1 MKILYIKKKNM
12 YVFVTIL
19 IIVILVLIMYSIY
32 LNKAKNT
39 FKRDIFYAG
48 NTNEK
53 IIAFTCNVDWGN
65 EYIPQMLEIFENEEI
80 KITFFITGRWA
91 DDNKDLLKEIYS
103 HGHEIGNHGYYHKEY
118 GKLSYEIN
126 KNEIEKCDESINN
139 ILGIKCKYFAPPS
152 GSYNDNTIRAA
163 RDLNYDIIMWSIDT
177 IDWREDSTSEK
188 IISRVLTKANNSGIV
203 LMHPTENTVRA
214 LPVIIKSLKEE
225 GYTIGR
231 VSDIIKKASN
241 GSIEN

>member
-1 MKILYIKKKNM
+1 M
-12 YVFVTIL
+12 Y
-19 IIVILVLIMYSIY
+19 
-32 LNKAKNT
+32 
-39 FKRDIFYAG
+39 KR
-48 NTNEK
+48 
-53 IIAFTCNVDWGN
+53 
-65 EYIPQMLEIFENEEI
+65 Q
-80 KITFFITGRWA
+80 
-91 DDNKDLLKEIYS
+91 
-103 HGHEIGNHGYYHKEY
+103 
-118 GKLSYEIN
+118 
-126 KNEIEKCDESINN
+126 
-139 ILGIKCKYFAPPS
+139 
-152 GSYNDNTIRAA
+152 
-163 RDLNYDIIMWSIDT
+163 